1 MILQLEQIAKMLG
14 GVDVEPVD
22 ESEMEQFEEDDYE
35 ERPRHK
41 VKKEERTERPR
52 KKRRSIDE
60 KELEISNIEKQA
72 NLNELFRE
80 DDDYYDEKHS
90 GFSVARI
97 VAIIAAVVV
106 LAFFIYKVA
115 SLSGQVTKLN
125 EQIETYK
132 TMETEYEQMKLDNP
146 QPYRAGRKP

>member
-1 MILQLEQIAKMLG
+1 M
-14 GVDVEPVD
+14 
-22 ESEMEQFEEDDYE
+22 
-35 ERPRHK
+35 
-41 VKKEERTERPR
+41 
-52 KKRRSIDE
+52 
-60 KELEISNIEKQA
+60 
-72 NLNELFRE
+72 FRE
-80 DDDYYDEKHS
+80 DDDDYDEKHS

-132 TMETEYEQMKLDNP
+132 TMETEYEQMKLDNLSLTEQVESLKDQLAEIHREKAQTARIRKILRIQKITAQLRTIIP
-146 QPYRAGRKP
+146 EAYRRIQIQV